1 MSGRHWRDDIKVLW
15 VEDVAEYE
23 SDRVCLL
30 RRSEEFVP
38 EVREFCMYNTSKQS
52 SQWAYMSKD
61 HLGVSQL

>member
-15 VEDVAEYE
+15 VEDVAGNE
-23 SDRVCLL
+23 SDRVCLP

-38 EVREFCMYNTSKQS
+38 KVREFCKYNASKQS
-52 SQWAYMSKD
+52 SRWACVPKD